1 MNTTFTDENCGV
13 DYLAIGSYVLNAI
26 LLIATIYSELA
37 GISKCKS
44 HNGIIDGVTKVI
56 DRVASKANIDLEE
69 GVELPEKK

>member
-1 MNTTFTDENCGV
+1 MNTTFSNENCGI
-13 DYLAIGSYVLNAI
+13 DYLSIGSYILNAI

-56 DRVASKANIDLEE
+56 DRVASQANIDLEE
-69 GVELPEKK
+69 GVEMTEKK